1 MLSQPKDC
9 SAPESEPVNV
19 GPALF
24 NLPAN
29 QTNQIDQQT
38 NPDNNNDI
46 FNNNAML
53 VLFVR
58 ILGDPGPRMSIS
70 VHIPQICILPDIEF
84 HLFRY
89 FSFSCHMIQVPE
101 KLQTTYFR

>member
-1 MLSQPKDC
+1 MSVLSQPKDC
-9 SAPESEPVNV
+9 SAPDCEPVNV

-38 NPDNNNDI
+38 NPDNNKDI

-53 VLFVR
+53 VPSLLRQSTFQLSNLVKTHF
-58 ILGDPGPRMSIS
+58 INS
-70 VHIPQICILPDIEF
+70 V
-84 HLFRY
+84 Y
-89 FSFSCHMIQVPE
+89 FSQLLRQ
-101 KLQTTYFR
+101 KARY